1 MLFAEEVRPLLL
13 HEDRPVR
20 DAAADYLHSSW
31 CQDTSLAPM
40 ILRACHQYGINENI
54 HGLMACSRF
63 VLTEES
69 LDGVLQMLADV
80 DDDETA
86 WRLHRILIH
95 IPVDVLL
102 RRESALL
109 ATPNLPD
116 EVMIRINRREDLS
129 NWPGSKLWQELQEFA
144 NRSEEEK
151 YVGKI
156 DHAHADDLIEALGRH
171 DEPAAAAICE
181 LLRSFGEDGGWLE
194 IFLVDLV
201 GQRRLSEAIPLL
213 VDRLRID
220 TDYLRERVMEALG
233 RIGDPEAVRLIRET
247 FPSEPRHVKSYA
259 SGVIGRIKHPDVEE
273 AILELLEIEEDP
285 GIRTILCMKLCD
297 IFSERGIEVVRR
309 QIHSGYDRMIV
320 CLEDHLLI
328 VAHVLGV
335 ALSEADTWRAER
347 EERERQ
353 RAERQA
359 EMAEL
364 GRQYA
369 ALKARGI
376 DPFAKS
382 AENPKPLL
390 KQESPPEKIAPVRLD
405 QPRVGRNAPC
415 PCGSGKKFKKCCAH
429 EPP

>member
-63 VLTEES
+63 VLTEDS

-80 DDDETA
+80 DDHETA

-95 IPVDVLL
+95 VPVDVLL

-109 ATPNLPD
+109 DTPNLPD
-116 EVMIRINRREDLS
+116 EVMRRINRRKDLS
-129 NWPGSKLWQELQEFA
+129 SWPGSKLWQELQEFA

-151 YVGKI
+151 YVGQI
-156 DHAHADDLIEALGRH
+156 DHAYADDLIEALGRH
-171 DEPAAAAICE
+171 DEPDAATICE

-201 GQRRLSEAIPLL
+201 GERRLREAIPLL

-220 TDYLRERVMEALG
+220 TDYLRERVMDAIG
-233 RIGDPEAVRLIRET
+233 KIGDPEAVRLIREA
-247 FPSEPRHVKSYA
+247 FPNEPWHVKNYA
-259 SGVIGRIKHPDVEE
+259 SGAIGRIKHPAAEE
-273 AILELLEIEEDP
+273 AILDILEIEEDL
-285 GIRTILCMKLCD
+285 GIRTMLCIELCD
-297 IFSERGIEVVRR
+297 MFSERGIEVIRR
-309 QIHSGYDRMIV
+309 QIHSGYDRTIV
-320 CLEDHLLI
+320 CLEDHLLT
-328 VAHVLGV
+328 AARVLGV
-335 ALSEADTWRAER
+335 ALPEADVWWVER

-353 RAERQA
+353 RAEHQA
-359 EMAEL
+359 EIAEL
-364 GRQYA
+364 GRRYA

-382 AENPKPLL
+382 DENPKPLP
-390 KQESPPEKIAPVRLD
+390 KREPAPEKIAPVRFD
-405 QPRVGRNAPC
+405 QPRVGRNALC

-429 EPP
+429 EPR